1 MTEQTF
7 SSSESWQEF
16 ERKYL
21 ERENDT
27 TKRNTNN
34 FLRMG

>member
-21 ERENDT
+21 ERERTIRQNEIQIT
-27 TKRNTNN
+27 
-34 FLRMG
+34 F